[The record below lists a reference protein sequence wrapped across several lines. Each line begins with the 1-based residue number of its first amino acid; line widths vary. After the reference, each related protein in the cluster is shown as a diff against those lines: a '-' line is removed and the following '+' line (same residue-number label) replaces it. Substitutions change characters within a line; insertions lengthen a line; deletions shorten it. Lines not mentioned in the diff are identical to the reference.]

1 MKSLYIAWQD
11 PETRLWHTV
20 GQLSK
25 QNDSYCFSYTRG
37 ALASPRFKY
46 LGRMRDLHQR
56 YVSHELFP
64 LFSNR
69 VLSRSRPEYPDYVR
83 WLAVEPDQQ
92 HDPMQL
98 LARSG
103 GRRAT
108 DELCVYPKPEANAN
122 GEIEL
127 FFFSNGLRYL
137 DQADLARINCL
148 KAGDR
153 LSLRVEDDN
162 VKDRF
167 ALRLETDELVKVGYC
182 PRFLN
187 RDLRRVLDQTNVQL
201 TIERLNI
208 DAPIQFRLLCRAA
221 FALPVG
227 FELFSGNE
235 YLPLDGVAV
244 AA

>member
-1 MKSLYIAWQD
+1 M
-11 PETRLWHTV
+11 
-20 GQLSK
+20 GQLSR
-25 QNDSYCFSYTRG
+25 QNGSYCFSYTQG

-83 WLAVEPDQQ
+83 WLAIEPDQQ
-92 HDPMQL
+92 DDPMQL

-108 DELCVYPKPEANAN
+108 DELCVYPKPEVNAD

-137 DQADLARINCL
+137 DQADLQRINSL
-148 KAGDR
+148 KVGDR
-153 LSLRVEDDN
+153 LSLRPEDDN

-167 ALRLETDELVKVGYC
+167 ALRLETEEPVKVGYC
-182 PRFLN
+182 PRYLN
-187 RDLRRVLDQTNVQL
+187 RDLRQVLSKVDIRLSVERV
-201 TIERLNI
+201 NI
-208 DAPIQFRLLCRAA
+208 DAPIQYRLLCRAIFLHSA
-221 FALPVG
+221 GIDLFA
-227 FELFSGNE
+227 SDE
-235 YLPLDGVAV
+235 YLALDRIT
-244 AA
+244 AAA